1 MNTSSLLGVGALC
14 VALYSPI
21 VSGQAPQQ
29 PGSEATAIQ
38 PVEAPKPAPIEPFV
52 PAWSDVGIAKVA
64 GMLSGA
70 WQTTSPVAES
80 DSESGGSTQIVMLIG
95 AVPVAGVPNALV
107 AEVARTDD
115 LINPY
120 QQSIFSLYRYK
131 DQIRLR
137 TYEFRDPGKFG
148 GVMVGTW
155 AAPEYFPS
163 IGVGDLIATLDVELK
178 PTADGFAGSTP
189 YPYPTGKDGAVEM
202 TSQVELTAK
211 SLSTADR
218 GYDANGKVVWGAE
231 QSTAWKW
238 SKVDSPVKV
247 IKMDRGVI
255 ALEYKHP
262 EGDPI
267 AEKDTVHINYSGW
280 TKDGHM
286 FDSSR
291 PRQRAFVF
299 QWPAPGRLIDGWNIG
314 IAGMTVGT
322 HRRLIIPSEVG
333 YGERGQPR
341 ANIPPNATLYFEVEL
356 MLAEKPAPES
366 ESDAE
371 GASPAAQPAAQP
383 TGGGSTQPGHEGH
396 DHD

>member
-1 MNTSSLLGVGALC
+1 MYKMSMSAVGALC
-14 VALYSPI
+14 VALSSPM

-29 PGSEATAIQ
+29 PGSEASVQAA
-38 PVEAPKPAPIEPFV
+38 EAPTFVPVEPFV
-52 PAWSDVGIAKVA
+52 PAWSDEGIAKVA
-64 GMLSGA
+64 QMMSGT
-70 WQTTSPVAES
+70 WQTTSPVAEF
-80 DSESGGSTQIVMLIG
+80 DSESGGSTQLVMQIG

-107 AEVARTDD
+107 AEVSRADD

-137 TYEFRDPGKFG
+137 TYEFRDSTKFA

-155 AAPEYFPS
+155 AAPEYFPAVS
-163 IGVGDLIATLDVELK
+163 TKDLIATLDVELK
-178 PTADGFAGSTP
+178 PTAGGFAGSTP

-202 TSQVELTAK
+202 TSQVELTGK

-218 GYDANGKVVWGAE
+218 GYDANGKVVWGADE
-231 QSTAWKW
+231 RAAWKW
-238 SKVDSPVKV
+238 NKIDNPVKV
-247 IKMDRGVI
+247 LKMDRGVVAI
-255 ALEYKHP
+255 EYARP
-262 EGDPI
+262 AGEPI
-267 AEKDTVHINYSGW
+267 AEQDTVHINYSGW
-280 TKDGHM
+280 TNDGNM

-291 PRQRAFVF
+291 PRGRAFIF

-314 IAGMTVGT
+314 ITDMTVGT
-322 HRRLIIPSEVG
+322 HRRLIIPSDVG

-356 MLAEKPAPES
+356 MHAEKPAPE
-366 ESDAE
+366 EA
-371 GASPAAQPAAQP
+371 PAV
-383 TGGGSTQPGHEGH
+383 GGSTQPGHEGH

>member
-1 MNTSSLLGVGALC
+1 MNNPSLLGVGALC
-14 VALYSPI
+14 VALCSPI
-21 VSGQAPQQ
+21 VLGQAPRQ
-29 PGSEATAIQ
+29 PGSEAAPAAQ

-52 PAWSDVGIAKVA
+52 PKWSDEGIAKVA
-64 GMLSGA
+64 QMLSGT
-70 WQTTSPVAES
+70 WQTTSPVAEM
-80 DSESGGSTQIVMLIG
+80 DSESGGSTQLVMQVG

-107 AEVARTDD
+107 AEVARADD
-115 LINPY
+115 LASPY

-131 DQIRLR
+131 DQVRLR
-137 TYEFRDPGKFG
+137 TYEFRETGKFA

-155 AAPEYFPS
+155 AAPEYFPAIS
-163 IGVGDLIATLDVELK
+163 TKDLVATLDVELK
-178 PTADGFAGSTP
+178 PTGTGFAGATP

-202 TSQVELTAK
+202 TSHVELTGK
-211 SLSTADR
+211 TLSTADR
-218 GYDANGKVVWGAE
+218 GYDADGRVVWGAGE
-231 QSTAWKW
+231 GSTWKW
-238 SKVDSPVKV
+238 TKIENPVKV

-262 EGDPI
+262 EGEAI
-267 AEKDTVHINYSGW
+267 AEKDTVHIHYSGW
-280 TKDGHM
+280 TNDGNM

-291 PRQRAFVF
+291 GRGRAFIF

-314 IAGMTVGT
+314 ITGMTVGS

-356 MLAEKPAPES
+356 MHAEKPAPEE
-366 ESDAE
+366 ESGE
-371 GASPAAQPAAQP
+371 GGEQPSAQPD
-383 TGGGSTQPGHEGH
+383 HEGH

>member
-1 MNTSSLLGVGALC
+1 MNKASLLGLGALC

-21 VSGQAPQQ
+21 VSGQAPRQ
-29 PGSEATAIQ
+29 PGSEAAPVAQ
-38 PVEAPKPAPIEPFV
+38 PVEAPKPAVIEPFV
-52 PAWSDVGIAKVA
+52 PSWSDEGIAKVA
-64 GMLSGA
+64 QMLSGA
-70 WQTTSPVAES
+70 WQTTNPVAEM
-80 DSESGGSTQIVMLIG
+80 DSESGGSAQLVMQVG
-95 AVPVAGVPNALV
+95 AVPVSGVPNALV
-107 AEVARTDD
+107 AEISRADD

-120 QQSIFSLYRYK
+120 QQTIFSLYRYK

-137 TYEFRDPGKFG
+137 TYEFRDASKFA

-155 AAPEYFPS
+155 AAPEYFPVIS
-163 IGVGDLIATLDVELK
+163 TKDLIATLDVDLK
-178 PTADGFAGSTP
+178 PTSGGFAGATP

-202 TSQVELTAK
+202 TSRVELTGK
-211 SLSTADR
+211 TLSTADR
-218 GYDANGKVVWGAE
+218 GYDANGKIVWGADE
-231 QSTAWKW
+231 STTWKW
-238 SKVDSPVKV
+238 NKIDNPVKV
-247 IKMDRGVI
+247 IRMDRGVI

-262 EGDPI
+262 EGDAI

-280 TKDGHM
+280 TNDGHM

-291 PRQRAFVF
+291 GRGRAFIF

-314 IAGMTVGT
+314 ITGMTVGS

-356 MLAEKPAPES
+356 MLAEKPAPE
-366 ESDAE
+366 EEGGAE
-371 GASPAAQPAAQP
+371 GAP
-383 TGGGSTQPGHEGH
+383 TSAQPGHEGH